1 MQDREVLEETPKQMQ
16 AKQAGQMFRRFF
28 SFFDRI
34 EKTCI
39 IPRKRIV

>member
-28 SFFDRI
+28 IF
-34 EKTCI
+34 
-39 IPRKRIV
+39 